1 MTAANPDSKAPKVLR
16 GVGAS
21 PGIVAGKAFTLS
33 RERVVVPRRQIRPE
47 QVPRELHR
55 FQEAVAEAQREL
67 QKAKEQVALSLPR
80 EALLIM
86 DAHLMLLAD
95 EMLVGHAAQLIEEE
109 QINAEWALRKVLDD
123 LADLFRK
130 MKDSYLRERGLDIE
144 VVGELLLRWLVGSQE
159 TRLTQIE
166 EPVIIVAHDLSPAE
180 TAQLAGKKVL
190 GFATDVGSRTS
201 HTAIVANS
209 LQIPAV
215 VGLERITREVN
226 PGDLL
231 ILDGSS
237 GTVVVNPTETIC
249 REYQERKQRLEVM
262 TRELRKYVDLPSTTL
277 DGHRVR
283 LAANLEI
290 LEEIQYLKDSG
301 AEGVGLFRTEY
312 LFLGRSDL
320 PSEDEHYQHYRRL
333 IEAVAPHGATLR
345 TLDLGGDKF
354 ASQLLMPDE
363 MNPAMGLRAIRFC
376 LASPEIFKTQLRG
389 ILRASAHGKI
399 RVMFPMVSGFHEI
412 REAKRLLREAA
423 DELDRGGVAFD
434 HQIQVGM
441 MVEVPSA
448 SLMADRLAKE
458 VDFFS
463 IGTND
468 LIQYVLAI
476 DRINEHVSYLYE
488 PLHPAILQI
497 IRQVVDAG
505 HAAGIEVHICGEMAS
520 DPLHLPLLVG
530 LGLDELSMPATSI
543 PRIKKILRGI
553 KKSDAEAFA
562 RELFRFDTAREV
574 LDFVLNE
581 IKSRWAD
588 AYALEGVGG
597 VEAGDFQC
605 AASAASSAERLPP
618 SLPRK
623 PGPDQSA

>member
-1 MTAANPDSKAPKVLR
+1 MSEKKPSRKLSLVLQ
-16 GVGAS
+16 GIGAS
-21 PGIVAGKAFTLS
+21 PGIVTGRAFTISL
-33 RERVVVPRRQIRPE
+33 ERVVVPRRRIRPE
-47 QVPRELHR
+47 QVPAELHR
-55 FQEAVAEAQREL
+55 FQTAVAEAQREL
-67 QKAKEQVALSLPR
+67 QKAKEQVAPNLPR

-86 DAHLMLLAD
+86 DAHLLLLAD

-109 QINAEWALRKVLDD
+109 QINAEWALRKVLDELD
-123 LADLFRK
+123 ALFRK
-130 MKDSYLRERGLDIE
+130 MKDSYLRERGQDIE
-144 VVGELLLRWLVGSQE
+144 VVGELLLRRLIGSEE
-159 TRLTQIE
+159 TRLSQIE

-180 TAQLAGKKVL
+180 TAQLAGKQIL

-201 HTAIVANS
+201 HTAIVASS

-215 VGLERITREVN
+215 VGLERITREVG
-226 PGDLL
+226 PGDML

-237 GTVVVNPTETIC
+237 GRVVVNPTEAIC
-249 REYQERKQRLEVM
+249 REYQERKQRLELM
-262 TRELRKYVDLPSTTL
+262 TQELRKYVDLPAVTL
-277 DGHRVR
+277 DGHHVR

-290 LEEIQYLKDSG
+290 LEEIKYLKDSG

-312 LFLGRSDL
+312 LYLGRQA
-320 PSEDEHYQHYRRL
+320 PPTEEEHYQHYRQL

-354 ASQLLMPDE
+354 ASQLQIPDE
-363 MNPAMGLRAIRFC
+363 MNPALGLRAIRFC

-423 DELDRGGVAFD
+423 EDLERRGLPFDR
-434 HQIQVGM
+434 HIPVGM

-448 SLMADRLAKE
+448 SLLADRLAKE

-463 IGTND
+463 LGTND

-488 PLHPAILQI
+488 PLHPAVLKI

-505 HAAGIEVHICGEMAS
+505 HDAGIEVHICGEMAS
-520 DPLHLPLLVG
+520 DPLHLPVLVG

-553 KKSDAEAFA
+553 KKSEAEAFT

-574 LDFVLNE
+574 LDQVLE
-581 IKSRWAD
+581 AVRTRWAE
-588 AYALEGVGG
+588 AYALEAMGELEKG
-597 VEAGDFQC
+597 AFQC
-605 AASAASSAERLPP
+605 FVPPLPSPPPAS
-618 SLPRK
+618 
-623 PGPDQSA
+623 G